1 MEQVTFAGHVC
12 NFRHTDV
19 FVRPCAPGGLTPSR
33 QIPPDMLVQ
42 TRSDAVTDAL
52 HNLPTQTNPSPRR
65 ELRGGVQVAGFREMI
80 DEGVSSVSKSNF
92 LP

>member
-1 MEQVTFAGHVC
+1 
-12 NFRHTDV
+12 
-19 FVRPCAPGGLTPSR
+19 
-33 QIPPDMLVQ
+33 MLVQ

-52 HNLPTQTNPSPRR
+52 HNLPTQTDPSPRR